1 MGSGILSQSLYSM
14 YNELFEPIM
23 FASQHTEGRNI
34 NMKYRLLIVDDEQEV
49 REILS
54 EIVDWDSLGF
64 EVVQTLKDG
73 REAIAYLKEHVVE
86 AVLTDIKMTFESGID
101 IAQYINDQRL
111 PVKVVL
117 LSGYQ
122 EFQLA
127 REAIRYNVS
136 DYLLKPTDLDELYRV
151 FQKLKKELDSGTQ
164 DEQIWR
170 KHKNLFTSY
179 LLFHSDAA
187 SDEIAKQVEQLN
199 AGIRPLRDPCALLEI
214 TVAKED
220 ESDVSRVDISNS
232 KLSLAKMMANQF
244 PAWFML
250 IDDREQTPFYAV
262 LFMTL
267 DDNLNNSR
275 LEILLDRL
283 KHSMQRLNGIMA
295 LQIQFRSFNWFDNL
309 TLLLAEYRRRDQG
322 SVSPDQVGMGD
333 ERSDDGSKRS
343 VAQQSS
349 GKWAV
354 RHAIVY
360 IDENYMKNLSL
371 DLVASQIHLNPVY
384 FGHLFKNETSK
395 NFSDYLVEVR
405 LKHAKQLLQATP
417 LKIYEICERV
427 GYKDIKYFYKL
438 FKKHVGV
445 TPSEYRERH

>member
-14 YNELFEPIM
+14 YNELFEPVM
-23 FASQHTEGRNI
+23 SVSQHIEGRNI

-73 REAIAYLKEHVVE
+73 REAIAYLKEHAVE

-111 PVKVVL
+111 SVKVVL

-151 FQKLKKELDSGTQ
+151 FQKLKKELDLGMQ
-164 DEQIWR
+164 DEQTWR
-170 KHKNLFTSY
+170 KHKNLFSSY

-187 SDEIAKQVEQLN
+187 SDEIAKQVQQLN
-199 AGIRPLRDPCALLEI
+199 AAIRPLRDPCALLEI

-232 KLSLAKMMANQF
+232 KLSLAKMMVNQF

-250 IDDREQTPFYAV
+250 VDDREQTPFYAV

-295 LQIQFRSFNWFDNL
+295 LQIKFRSFNWFDNL

-333 ERSDDGSKRS
+333 DRSDDGTNRS